1 MNQEQQGKKMG
12 EIIAKCWADE
22 GFKQRLLADANA
34 ALKAEGVNV
43 PAGVKVNV
51 LENTDKVINF
61 VLPAIPKSELSVAEL
76 DGVAGGGCVDAG
88 SEFEVES
95 RHRCSLFGYLR

>member
-22 GFKQRLLADANA
+22 SFKQRLLADANA

-43 PAGVKVNV
+43 PAGVSIKV

-61 VLPAIPKSELSVAEL
+61 VLPAKPGGELSDDDLARVS
-76 DGVAGGGCVDAG
+76 GGTFRFCL
-88 SEFEVES
+88 
-95 RHRCSLFGYLR
+95 LFTDTHVYLS

>member
-34 ALKAEGVNV
+34 ALKAEGVEV
-43 PAGVKVNV
+43 PAGVNIKVV
-51 LENTDKVINF
+51 ENSDKVINF
-61 VLPAIPKSELSVAEL
+61 VLPAKPRGELSDEEL
-76 DGVAGGGCVDAG
+76 GAVAGGRAGPGCGKDYW
-88 SEFEVES
+88 SE
-95 RHRCSLFGYLR
+95 